1 METGRLMFLFLL
13 AAALALLSARLVVWR
28 YRKTMTRLMQA
39 ATTPVSDTPAT
50 AVPGEPVR
58 SPPAPL
64 SLADNRRALWW
75 LVALLVG
82 LSLLMALTRAY
93 IEFRFV
99 YETEP
104 TVSRLATL
112 ALVFAWPVIPVI
124 GLLRRW
130 SRWRV
135 GGLLAAWWLAALA
148 LLAWRTTEAV
158 SLAALVQMLSMEIGL
173 PLIVVATLCLGSAT
187 RAVGPWLLPPFL
199 VLSWS
204 SQSGLDLLE
213 SLVDDRAPL
222 LPALSAWFGVWPV
235 IIGFGLLPWL
245 LAWWP
250 VKWLGH
256 WLARAYTSRHFSELI
271 YLFSAVWGIAL
282 FFPALSS
289 ASHLGWGGA
298 IVLLPLLW
306 IPLAMLLAP
315 RLRPAI
321 PGRPP
326 TLLVLRVFQ
335 QDAAVSALFDQVIE
349 RWRLTGNTVLIAGT
363 DLVDRTIDAE
373 DIFTFIDRR
382 LGERFIRS
390 PSEVAPRL
398 AAFELAPDAEGRY
411 RINECYCH
419 DQTWQAA
426 LAALVGISDVVLMD
440 LRSFKARNKGC
451 IHELGVL
458 ARASG
463 VARVVVLTS
472 AESELP
478 AARDAAGGAPAD
490 RFVWLDLDSSRRF
503 QAAQV
508 LAALF
513 PEPSAKTEKSGP

>member
-39 ATTPVSDTPAT
+39 ATTPVSDTPAPV
-50 AVPGEPVR
+50 VPGEPVR

-64 SLADNRRALWW
+64 SLADNRRALWR

-99 YETEP
+99 YDTEP
-104 TVSRLATL
+104 TPARLAAL
-112 ALVFAWPVIPVI
+112 SLVFAWPVIPVI

-135 GGLLAAWWLAALA
+135 GALLAAWWLAALA

-158 SLAALVQMLSMEIGL
+158 SLASLVQMLSMEIGL
-173 PLIVVATLCLGSAT
+173 PLIVVATLCLGGAT

-213 SLVDDRAPL
+213 RLVNDNAPFLAPL
-222 LPALSAWFGVWPV
+222 AAWFGIWPV
-235 IIGFGLLPWL
+235 FISFGLILPWL

-250 VKWLGH
+250 VKWLGR
-256 WLARAYTSRHFSELI
+256 WLARAYAGRHFSELI

-289 ASHLGWGGA
+289 ASHLGLGGV

-306 IPLAMLLAP
+306 IPLAMRLAP
-315 RLRPAI
+315 RLRPATA
-321 PGRPP
+321 GRPP

-440 LRSFKARNKGC
+440 LRSFKAKNRGC

-463 VARVVVLTS
+463 IARVVVLTS
-472 AESELP
+472 TESELP
-478 AARDAAGGAPAD
+478 AAQSAAAGAPAD
-490 RFVWLDLDSSRRF
+490 RFVWLDPGSSRQF

-513 PEPSAKTEKSGP
+513 PEPP

>member
-13 AAALALLSARLVVWR
+13 AAALALAASRLVVWR

-39 ATTPVSDTPAT
+39 ATTPVAETPAT
-50 AVPGEPVR
+50 VVPGDQIR

-64 SLADNRRALWW
+64 TLADNRRALAR
-75 LVALLVG
+75 LLALLVG

-104 TVSRLATL
+104 TPARLATL

-135 GGLLAAWWLAALA
+135 IGLLAAWWLAALA
-148 LLAWRTTEAV
+148 LTAWRTTEVV
-158 SLAALVQMLSMEIGL
+158 SLGLLVQMLSMEIGL

-213 SLVDDRAPL
+213 SLVDERAAF
-222 LPALSAWFGVWPV
+222 LPTLSAWFGVWPV
-235 IIGFGLLPWL
+235 FIGFALLPWL

-250 VKWLGH
+250 VKWLGRG
-256 WLARAYTSRHFSELI
+256 LARAYAGRHFSELI
-271 YLFSAVWGIAL
+271 YLFTAVWAIAL

-306 IPLAMLLAP
+306 IPLAVLVAP
-315 RLRPAI
+315 RLRPALA
-321 PGRPP
+321 GRPP

-335 QDAAVSALFDQVIE
+335 QDAAVTALFDQVIE

-363 DLVDRTIDAE
+363 DLLDRTIDAE

-440 LRSFKARNKGC
+440 LRSFKAKNQGC

-463 VARVVVLTS
+463 IARVVVLTS

-478 AARDAAGGAPAD
+478 AARDAAAGAPAD
-490 RFVWLDLDSSRRF
+490 RFVWLDPGSSRQF
-503 QAAQV
+503 QPVQV

-513 PEPSAKTEKSGP
+513 PEAPAKTEKTGT